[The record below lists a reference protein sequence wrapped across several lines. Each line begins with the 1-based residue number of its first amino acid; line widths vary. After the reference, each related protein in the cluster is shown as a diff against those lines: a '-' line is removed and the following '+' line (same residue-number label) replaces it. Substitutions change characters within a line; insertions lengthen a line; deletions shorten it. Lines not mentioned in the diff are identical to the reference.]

1 MANFQYIALDAKGDQ
16 TTGTVQAG
24 SEADAV
30 AQLRTQGLYPTQVI
44 QEGKGKL
51 TSGAKGKGGAKGK
64 ATRPQKGGSAAA
76 KPRPTSRTGGSDGMN
91 RPSKNKKKKR

>member
-51 TSGAKGKGGAKGK
+51 SAAGKK
-64 ATRPQKGGSAAA
+64 AAA
-76 KPRPTSRTGGSDGMN
+76 KARG
-91 RPSKNKKKKR
+91 KKKANQRS